1 MKKTEHILLAKDNED
16 YALLFRRALKSARI
30 DASLDVVHDGQEAVN
45 YLAGAEG
52 YADRDKHPFPKLLLL
67 DLRMPGS
74 DGLDVLRRISAE
86 KLECRTVLL
95 TAAVSDDQIVEAMLL
110 GAMGVVLKE
119 SSPEILI
126 DCVRRVHAGEQCID
140 RETMTR
146 AFGRALRR
154 ESATREAAKTVT
166 PRELEILRLLGRGDK
181 IVEVAEALGI
191 SYKTVANTTSLLK
204 QKLGAKNHSDLVR
217 IAVSIGMA

>member
-1 MKKTEHILLAKDNED
+1 MPIRLVIADDHPIVLQGLQRLFESCPDFEVLRSCEDGEKALA
-16 YALLFRRALKSARI
+16 AVR
-30 DASLDVVHDGQEAVN
+30 SLRPDI
-45 YLAGAEG
+45 
-52 YADRDKHPFPKLLLL
+52 LLL

-74 DGLDVLRRISAE
+74 DGLDVLRSISAE

-166 PRELEILRLLGRGDK
+166 PRELEIVRMIGQGLRNKAIAERLFISEGTVK
-181 IVEVAEALGI
+181 IHLHNVYE
-191 SYKTVANTTSLLK
+191 
-204 QKLGAKNHSDLVR
+204 KLGLTGRLELALYAQQKGLV
-217 IAVSIGMA
+217 